1 MTCETTDMLIDYLTI
16 QHESSAPGFFLS
28 FGCRGWQSS
37 SASGSVDHSA
47 TPKRRHGVG
56 VSAIVPAKETLTKPR
71 SASWQRKLFCEP
83 LSALLW
89 KARSE
94 SLQLFTVLP
103 DQGLKPCKTNGI
115 GRLQVRKS
123 GAKKF

>member
-1 MTCETTDMLIDYLTI
+1 LRTGS
-16 QHESSAPGFFLS
+16 QKHEKGDQQRSLG
-28 FGCRGWQSS
+28 
-37 SASGSVDHSA
+37 
-47 TPKRRHGVG
+47 KRLC
-56 VSAIVPAKETLTKPR
+56 AIVPAKEPLIKLR
-71 SASWQRKLFCEP
+71 FARRQRKLFGEP

-94 SLQLFTVLP
+94 SLQLFTSLS
-103 DQGLKPCKTNGI
+103 DQGLKPCKTQGI